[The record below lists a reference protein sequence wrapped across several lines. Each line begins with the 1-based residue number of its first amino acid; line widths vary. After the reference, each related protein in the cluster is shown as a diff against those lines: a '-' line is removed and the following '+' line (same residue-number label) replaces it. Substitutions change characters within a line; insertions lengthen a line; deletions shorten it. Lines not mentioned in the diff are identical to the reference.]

1 MVEME
6 RFYYEKNIKEK
17 NKGNEILEL
26 LQEKYE
32 LNSAQD
38 LSFALKDLF
47 KDALQQMMNAEFD
60 TTTGYSKYD
69 KTTEKS
75 NYRNGSTKKTL
86 KSQFGEFEFETPRDR
101 NGEFEPK
108 IVPKNKRDVSGIED
122 KGYSKYLSDTLFCN
136 DRSLASGDGFSLDDT
151 TIYGA
156 YNRNVNNKA
165 PSLKCPRQV
174 DQFTTN
180 KSENIG
186 NGELTYSVGLITIDE
201 VAMAGGKSANDN
213 DLNWLTSG
221 QDFWGASPSQFK
233 SWATDASV
241 WSVDYVGSLDH
252 FWSTASWHGVRPV
265 INLRKDTLI
274 SEGNGTKTNPYVIAS
289 NQNIKNREDYLIKIF
304 SISAIY

>member
-1 MVEME
+1 M
-6 RFYYEKNIKEK
+6 
-17 NKGNEILEL
+17 
-26 LQEKYE
+26 
-32 LNSAQD
+32 
-38 LSFALKDLF
+38 
-47 KDALQQMMNAEFD
+47 
-60 TTTGYSKYD
+60 
-69 KTTEKS
+69 
-75 NYRNGSTKKTL
+75 
-86 KSQFGEFEFETPRDR
+86 
-101 NGEFEPK
+101 
-108 IVPKNKRDVSGIED
+108 
-122 KGYSKYLSDTLFCN
+122 
-136 DRSLASGDGFSLDDT
+136 DDT

-221 QDFWGASPSQFK
+221 QDFWAASPSQFK

-289 NQNIKNREDYLIKIF
+289 N
-304 SISAIY
+304 